1 MKWFTLLAIYLF
13 WPAVALVVWGEL
25 SKGPSE
31 IEAVIW
37 DKALHF
43 TAYFG
48 LAAMTCLALKADR
61 RAIAA
66 TLGVILLGGVLE
78 IAQGFTGRDPSWLD
92 QLANSFGAVLGAGT
106 GWLIFQLLRPKA
118 LAAARHN

>member
-1 MKWFTLLAIYLF
+1 MRWSTTLAFYLF

-25 SKGPSE
+25 STGPSE

-48 LAAMTCLALKADR
+48 LAGMTCLALKADR
-61 RAIAA
+61 RVIAA
-66 TLGVILLGGVLE
+66 TLGLVLLGGVLE
-78 IAQGFTGRDPSWLD
+78 IAQGLTGRDPSWLD
-92 QLANSFGAVLGAGT
+92 QLANSIGAVLGAGT
-106 GWLIFQLLRPKA
+106 GWLIIQLLRPKA
-118 LAAARHN
+118 LATAGRN

>member
-1 MKWFTLLAIYLF
+1 MKWFTVLALYLL

-25 SKGPSE
+25 SKGPSQV
-31 IEAVIW
+31 EAVIW

-48 LAAMTCLALKADR
+48 LAGMTCLALKADR
-61 RAIAA
+61 RVFAA
-66 TLGVILLGGVLE
+66 TLALLVLGGILE

-92 QLANSFGAVLGAGT
+92 QLANSLGAVLGAGT
-106 GWLIFQLLRPKA
+106 GWLIVQLLRPKA
-118 LAAARHN
+118 LAAASRN